1 MVHMEHIVQC
11 LVRGAGS
18 AFSCDGMALNQS
30 SLIYSFVAAL
40 FAESSIISEQTVF
53 FPGSDSLSKLL
64 VFLIAQC
71 STNHCSDILCQL
83 DEILISTWK

>member
-1 MVHMEHIVQC
+1 MVHMEHMCPVSRSWC
-11 LVRGAGS
+11 GS
-18 AFSCDGMALNQS
+18 AFSCDGMDLNQS
-30 SLIYSFVAAL
+30 SQIYLFVAAL
-40 FAESSIISEQTVF
+40 FTEISNISEQTVYL
-53 FPGSDSLSKLL
+53 PGSDSLSKLL